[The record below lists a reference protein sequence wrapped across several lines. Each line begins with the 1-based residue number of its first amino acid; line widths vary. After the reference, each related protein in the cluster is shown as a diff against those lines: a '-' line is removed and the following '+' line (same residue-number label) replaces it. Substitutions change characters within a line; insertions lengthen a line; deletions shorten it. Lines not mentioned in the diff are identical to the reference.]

1 LREDIKFLKKN
12 NDISEA
18 NSLKRRYNMFKKALT
33 TLLLTASML
42 FAINLQTAS
51 KEELMSIKGI
61 GEKKAEAI
69 IAYRKKHPIKSVE
82 DLKNVKGIG
91 QSIINNIKNDIKDK
105 KRISKKKTKKNP
117 VQKTKKTA
125 KKSS

>member
-1 LREDIKFLKKN
+1 MVKK
-12 NDISEA
+12 IF
-18 NSLKRRYNMFKKALT
+18 M
-33 TLLLTASML
+33 TLLFTASML

-69 IAYRKKHPIKSVE
+69 IAYRKKHPIKNVE

-91 QSIINNIKNDIKDK
+91 KSIINNIKNGIKNK
-105 KRISKKKTKKNP
+105 NRLSKKKTKKNP
-117 VQKTKKTA
+117 TEKITKNT

>member
-1 LREDIKFLKKN
+1 MREDIKFLKKN